1 MTSWKRLELAANARA
16 APVSVVSRRSRLA
29 ANAAS
34 NARLVEACCASPSAR
49 RSRARFEYATHATRA
64 PPNAARRDST
74 SSATV
79 STSSASASL
88 AVCVARRRS
97 SASSS
102 ARPTARAAAAANT
115 DGRCGSDDT
124 VCVVN
129 VRSPRGRDAAT
140 RAWTSAAAAAFASR
154 LAKRADASTVSSTA
168 ASTVR
173 RSSVLPRVRPAP
185 PSVTSS
191 ARAQCSAN
199 VPRTSRGFVA
209 SDAPGGALE
218 RSTRASSQRHAPA
231 ASAAAASAA
240 FSFSFSSSESPSVSP
255 GPLSSARRRR
265 DASDARSVSAS
276 APRHAR
282 RSAARL
288 RSTRS
293 RKSSVVD
300 LYASAPSA
308 VHSAR
313 RPSMCETSAAPR
325 APRARCASHRFALV
339 RRRASR
345 RTNELRESARLDAG
359 SDDACDV
366 SSASAKRSTSVRRA
380 GASKASNTSRIGSS
394 VMPEPF
400 ASPKP
405 SATSASWRVR
415 RDAARERHAP
425 RASSAVLARSPSVA
439 KGSGILPTRARAS
452 PARAHLAGDG

>member
-1 MTSWKRLELAANARA
+1 M
-16 APVSVVSRRSRLA
+16 
-29 ANAAS
+29 
-34 NARLVEACCASPSAR
+34 
-49 RSRARFEYATHATRA
+49 
-64 PPNAARRDST
+64 
-74 SSATV
+74 
-79 STSSASASL
+79 
-88 AVCVARRRS
+88 
-97 SASSS
+97 
-102 ARPTARAAAAANT
+102 
-115 DGRCGSDDT
+115 
-124 VCVVN
+124 
-129 VRSPRGRDAAT
+129 
-140 RAWTSAAAAAFASR
+140 
-154 LAKRADASTVSSTA
+154 SSTA

-173 RSSVLPRVRPAP
+173 VDVLPRVRPAP

-240 FSFSFSSSESPSVSP
+240 FSFSFSFSSSESPSVSP

-345 RTNELRESARLDAG
+345 RTNELRESVRLDAG

-394 VMPEPF
+394 VMLEPF